1 MRLSFTVLFLI
12 GACLSSFQL
21 IAQQQ
26 EIVNQTQQQSVLYS
40 YSNAT
45 GSYGSAIKKILKSI
59 SPNDYN
65 NSQFELFYTQ
75 NIKIYRGSG
84 NQAEVKLDFQNI
96 YVGSAPS
103 YQNFTFTT
111 ELMPSKV
118 NVSIS
123 LQRNTGTVLATKQFN
138 NIQITG
144 GNSSI
149 SKYTYSDTLNTN
161 DYTVVINSIEFV
173 YDSKVSSLVR
183 NRTEAIAAYEKTNQ
197 EFITM
202 DNAVLLFNTTTPN
215 PDSVEWML
223 DQTEKYEK
231 EYDELKKLKF
241 WNELELNTD
250 GAFDPLA
257 IKNTDSQFSARLLQ
271 RKNELG
277 LLKARLH
284 ELYYDKAKTLYQT
297 QQVTEAKLA
306 IQKSMQLKSDYAPSH
321 LLTGQ
326 LFFDEG
332 KVSEAIAKLKET
344 MEKYNPEQQTI
355 QEANVLGDQIKTHY
369 IQVGAT
375 SSAQG
380 NYPLALM
387 QLDTASDLCKN
398 TKNYNCNAQD
408 IENIKRN
415 IVTSWYNNEL
425 TMLQTHLSNGQNANN
440 NANYP
445 YGISELDLAQVSA
458 DTATSILTRY
468 GAYITDDKGIN
479 NLKVTLTQTRY
490 NCFYNYG
497 EQSLAGNQLDT
508 ALVYAMKAETL
519 AKSQG
524 ILGDKINGAMDL
536 VYRIQLQIYNRYVVA
551 GDQLQTQAN
560 YLEAITNF
568 EAAKELDTQYNFTAK
583 GQGQDVDAKLKAAA
597 KAEVLSKVQNNAGST
612 DNDLLRTL
620 LKDLVLFAEKYA
632 VLGDLE
638 VSTAINQIQD
648 KVCTNARDILYKG
661 AFDQMIS
668 SQQAKDYIQAKASMA
683 EAEAVLKE
691 YPDCGINNA
700 QLLALAAEIM
710 SCGTYQETLRDA
722 EGFEEKKS
730 FKNAVDKLELARQM
744 YLNELVSN
752 NLPKSKKL
760 DIYSFLM
767 GETRQDYI
775 YEGAVFFS
783 NQQDNEKSFELLKRS
798 LKRGFDK
805 RKTKDLQEKLGDWK
819 ATETYDKSKKW
830 KDGYFDMV
838 GDMKKELAF
847 MKKTFRK
854 RWNSTK

>member
-1 MRLSFTVLFLI
+1 MRLSFILLFLM
-12 GACLSSFQL
+12 GGYFSSFQA
-21 IAQQQ
+21 IGQQQ
-26 EIVNQTQQQSVLYS
+26 EIVNQTQQQSVLYT

-45 GSYGSAIKKILKSI
+45 GSYGSTIKKILKSI

-65 NSQFELFYTQ
+65 NAQFELFYTQ
-75 NIKIYRGSG
+75 NIKIYKGSG

-96 YVGSAPS
+96 YVGSAPT
-103 YQNFTFTT
+103 YQNFSFTE
-111 ELMPSKV
+111 ELRPSKV
-118 NVSIS
+118 NVGIS
-123 LQRNTGTVLATKQFN
+123 LQRYSGTVLATKQFN
-138 NIQITG
+138 NIQITT

-149 SKYTYSDTLNTN
+149 SKYIYSDTLNTT
-161 DYTVVINSIEFV
+161 DYNVVITSIEFV
-173 YDSKVSSLVR
+173 YDSKVTSTVR
-183 NRTEAIAAYEKTNQ
+183 NRTEAIADYEKTNQ
-197 EFITM
+197 QFQEM
-202 DNAVLLFNTTTPN
+202 DNTVLLFNTTTPN

-223 DQTEKYEK
+223 DETEKYEK
-231 EYDELKKLKF
+231 EYDKLKKLKF
-241 WNELELNTD
+241 WDYLQLNID
-250 GAFDPLA
+250 GAFDPLGM
-257 IKNTDSQFSARLLQ
+257 KNMDSQFYSRLVQ

-284 ELYYDKAKTLYQT
+284 ELYYDKAKTLYQS
-297 QQVTEAKLA
+297 QQIAEAKQE
-306 IQKSMQLKSDYAPSH
+306 IEKSLKRKNDYAPSH

-326 LFFDEG
+326 ILFDEA
-332 KVSEAIAKLKET
+332 KVSEAIAKLQET

-355 QEANVLGDQIKTHY
+355 QDANVLGDQIKTHY

-380 NYPLALM
+380 KYNLALM
-387 QLDTASDLCKN
+387 QLDTASNLCKN

-415 IVTSWYNNEL
+415 VVSSWYNNEL

-458 DTATSILTRY
+458 DTATSILTKY

-497 EQSLAGNQLDT
+497 EQSLSRNQLDT
-508 ALVYAMKAETL
+508 ALVYANKAETL

-536 VYRIQLQIYNRYVVA
+536 VYRVQLQIYNRYVTA
-551 GDQLQTQAN
+551 GDQLQSQAN

-583 GQGQDVDAKLKAAA
+583 GQGQDVDTKLKGAA
-597 KAEVLSKVQNNAGST
+597 KAEVLSKVQANVGST
-612 DNDLLRTL
+612 DNNLLRAL

-632 VLGDLE
+632 ILGDLE
-638 VSTAINQIQD
+638 VSTAINQLQD

-668 SQQAKDYIQAKASMA
+668 SQQSKDYIQAKASMK

-691 YPDCGINNA
+691 YPDCGIDNS
-700 QLLALAAEIM
+700 QLMALAAEIM

-722 EGFEEKKS
+722 NDFEDKKS
-730 FKNAVDKLELARQM
+730 FKQAVDKLELARQM
-744 YLNELVSN
+744 YFNELVSN
-752 NLPKSKKL
+752 NLPKSEKL

-767 GETRQDYI
+767 GDTREAYI
-775 YEGAVFFS
+775 FEGAVFFS

-798 LKRGFDK
+798 LKRRFDK

-819 ATETYDKSKKW
+819 AKETYDKSKKW
-830 KDGYFDMV
+830 KDGYEEMV
-838 GDMKKELAF
+838 GDMKKELSF